1 MADKKR
7 VSGLGRGLSALFEEA
22 AIPNAAGAPG
32 PARLAIADIAANPA
46 QPRRQFAPDAMAEL
60 IASVR
65 AHGVLQPI
73 LVRPVAGGRFEII
86 AGERRWRA
94 AQAAGLHEI
103 PAVVRVLDDRGA
115 FEIALIENIQRSD
128 LNAIEEARGYR
139 RLIDDFQHTQQVL
152 AGIVGKSRSHVTN
165 LLRLLDLPETV
176 QAMVEDGRLAM
187 GHARALAASAD
198 PAALAQ
204 RVAAEGL
211 SVRAT
216 ERLAAGSAKPQPRH
230 ALGQPFR
237 RDGADSGANTDAHTD
252 ANVDALELQLAET
265 LGMPVAL
272 AVADG
277 GASGSLTIRFASL
290 DQLDWLCARLG
301 QG

>member
-1 MADKKR
+1 MPTD
-7 VSGLGRGLSALFEEA
+7 S
-22 AIPNAAGAPG
+22 NAPG
-32 PARLAIADIAANPA
+32 VARLAIADIVANPL
-46 QPRRQFAPDAMAEL
+46 QPRRHFAPEAMAEL

-73 LVRPVAGGRFEII
+73 LVRPIANGRHEII

-103 PAVVRVLDDRGA
+103 PAVSRALDDRTA

-139 RLIDDFQHTQQVL
+139 RLIDEFSHTQQIL

-165 LLRLLDLPETV
+165 LMRLLDLPETV

-187 GHARALAASAD
+187 GHARALINAAN
-198 PAALAQ
+198 PEALAK
-204 RVAAEGL
+204 RAVAEGL
-211 SVRAT
+211 SVRAI
-216 ERLAAGSAKPQPRH
+216 EQLAAGRATPKPRH
-230 ALGQPFR
+230 ALVQG
-237 RDGADSGANTDAHTD
+237 GTAAANDP
-252 ANVDALELQLAET
+252 NIDALEIQIAEG

-272 AVADG
+272 AVAAG
-277 GASGSLTIRFASL
+277 GESGSITIRFASL
-290 DQLDWLCARLG
+290 DQLDWLCAKLA